1 MAPGE
6 MITVLSVCTNPIF
19 TMAACCGEWAAPGSQ
34 ARSQVAS
41 YWRNKRR
48 RGFGFYVSVF
58 CLFPVGCLKIVHPCA
73 FLMAAPCAV
82 WRGLTAL
89 LRC

>member
-34 ARSQVAS
+34 APESGG
-41 YWRNKRR
+41 K
-48 RGFGFYVSVF
+48 
-58 CLFPVGCLKIVHPCA
+58 
-73 FLMAAPCAV
+73 
-82 WRGLTAL
+82 L
-89 LRC
+89 LEK